1 MTGKV
6 ITVSRQLGSG
16 GEEVARLIAEKIG
29 APHLD
34 REIISRAAAL
44 AGVSEE
50 TIQEAERAQSF
61 LDRMVELLG
70 KYPVAAELGAPIPDL
85 PATPALT
92 VDTYR
97 KLIEDVIRSVA
108 EKGPAVILGHGG
120 QMVLRDDPSVLR
132 VSICAAFERRV
143 DSIKAGEGLTA
154 VAARKRI
161 QEEDS
166 RITDFF
172 RTYYH
177 VAYNDPLIY
186 DLTINLDRMTVP
198 AAVDLVL
205 KAAGMG

>member
-1 MTGKV
+1 MTGQV

-29 APHLD
+29 APYLD

-50 TIQEAERAQSF
+50 TVQEAERAQSF

-132 VSICAAFERRV
+132 VSICAAFERR
-143 DSIKAGEGLTA
+143 IAHIMAEEGLNA
-154 VAARKRI
+154 AAARKRI
-161 QEEDS
+161 QEEDG
-166 RITDFF
+166 RIADFF
-172 RTYYH
+172 RTYYR
-177 VAYNDPLIY
+177 VTYNDPLIY
-186 DLTINLDRMTVP
+186 DLTINLDRIAVP

-205 KAAGMG
+205 RAAGMG

>member
-1 MTGKV
+1 MTVKV

-29 APHLD
+29 APYLD

-50 TIQEAERAQSF
+50 TVQEAERAQSF

-85 PATPALT
+85 PAAPALT
-92 VDTYR
+92 VDIYR

-120 QMVLRDDPSVLR
+120 QMVLRGDPSVLR
-132 VSICAAFERRV
+132 ISICAAFEGRV
-143 DSIKAGEGLTA
+143 AHIMAAEGLA
-154 VAARKRI
+154 APGARKRI
-161 QEEDS
+161 QEDDS
-166 RITDFF
+166 RIADFF
-172 RTYYH
+172 RTYYR
-177 VAYNDPLIY
+177 VAYSDPLIY
-186 DLTINLDRMTVP
+186 DLTINLDRIAVP

-205 KAAGMG
+205 RAAGMG

>member
-29 APHLD
+29 APYLD

-50 TIQEAERAQSF
+50 TVQEAERAQSF

-120 QMVLRDDPSVLR
+120 QMVLRDDTSVLR
-132 VSICAAFERRV
+132 VSICAAFDRR
-143 DSIKAGEGLTA
+143 IAHIMAGEGLTSA
-154 VAARKRI
+154 AARKHI
-161 QEEDS
+161 QEEDG
-166 RITDFF
+166 RIADFF
-172 RTYYH
+172 RTYYR

-186 DLTINLDRMTVP
+186 DLTINLDRIAVP

-205 KAAGMG
+205 RVAGMA